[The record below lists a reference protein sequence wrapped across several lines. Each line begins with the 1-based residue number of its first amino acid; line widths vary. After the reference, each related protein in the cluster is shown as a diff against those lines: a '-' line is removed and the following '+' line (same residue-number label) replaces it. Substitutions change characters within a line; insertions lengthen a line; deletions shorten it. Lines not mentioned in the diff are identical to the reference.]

1 MRAFKPQ
8 SRLALFA
15 AIMWCAV
22 AVSAQTPP
30 APQAQSTPSRHHT
43 RAAHAQAPAEPTP
56 PPPPPPNWPINSTPI
71 PPSVKWNATG
81 LSIEASN
88 ASLRQ
93 ILDDIASAT
102 GTRVEGFSQDQRVF
116 GNFGPGRPRDVLSQL
131 LQGSGY
137 NIVMIGDQGTGAPRE
152 LLLSGRN
159 AGGPSQAQAPHPT
172 QDDSDDDSYD
182 GQIDTMPPAQPPPEP
197 MRFAPDAGRTPQQ
210 IQQELQQRQ
219 QQMLIQQQNQP
230 QQTTNPPPN

>member
-15 AIMWCAV
+15 AIVWCAA
-22 AVSAQTPP
+22 AVYAQTPAAPSAQT
-30 APQAQSTPSRHHT
+30 TPSHHHHT

-56 PPPPPPNWPINSTPI
+56 PPPPPPNWPINSTPV

-93 ILDDIASAT
+93 ILDDVAAAT
-102 GTRVEGFSQDQRVF
+102 GTRVEGFNQDQRVF

-137 NIVMIGDQGTGAPRE
+137 NIVMVGDQGSGAPRE

-159 AGGPSQAQAPHPT
+159 AGGPSQAQAPHPA

-182 GQIDTMPPAQPPPEP
+182 GQIDTMPPAQPPPEAI
-197 MRFAPDAGRTPQQ
+197 RFAPDAGRTPQQ

-219 QQMLIQQQNQP
+219 QQMLIQQQNQ
-230 QQTTNPPPN
+230 QRTTNPPPN